1 MEDLEAVQGETRVAT
16 RERKRSRY
24 HARCKRSGQAI
35 RPRPR
40 RRDSE
45 EHRCSGEG
53 WLGTSCARCEEPL
66 MILRLRLVRNDGL
79 YRFFV
84 KSLLKP
90 TLLLERFC

>member
-1 MEDLEAVQGETRVAT
+1 MKDLEATLLAEMWAKVQGETRVAT

-45 EHRCSGEG
+45 EHRCSSEDF
-53 WLGTSCARCEEPL
+53 RP
-66 MILRLRLVRNDGL
+66 
-79 YRFFV
+79 
-84 KSLLKP
+84 
-90 TLLLERFC
+90 